1 MATDLGGE
9 SFGYSVFLGVSI
21 IFGGEGST
29 FLGGET

>member
-21 IFGGEGST
+21 IFGGET
-29 FLGGET
+29 